1 MTYGPGGSSGR
12 PIDRTVAGKLGA
24 LVHPVRTDGELRIEP
39 LSDLCDAASEWDR
52 LAEASGTPFA
62 TREWATA
69 WWDAFGAGRRL
80 MSFSCRRPDG
90 RLAALLPLREASVE
104 LRFVGH
110 RDADVLG
117 PICAPPDRPAVAA
130 AVRRVLR
137 DVRSHYEVFVG
148 DDLPVR
154 ARWGT
159 QIGAERRARTSS
171 PVLRAEGWQAFL
183 ARRSANF
190 RQQVRRRERRLER
203 ELGLRFRVC
212 EDPSRL
218 DTDLDTLF
226 RLHAARW
233 GEQRAFAGRTAAFHR
248 AFAAAALRRGWLR
261 LWIAELSGMPAA
273 AWYGFRYAGV
283 EWYYQAGRDPR
294 FDRLAVGFV
303 LLAHTIRA
311 AFDDGIR
318 EYRLLRGDEPYKA
331 RFANGDDPVETVAL
345 ASGDA

>member
-1 MTYGPGGSSGR
+1 M
-12 PIDRTVAGKLGA
+12 
-24 LVHPVRTDGELRIEP
+24 RTDGGLRIEP
-39 LSDLCDAASEWDR
+39 LFDLGDAAGEWDR
-52 LAEASGTPFA
+52 LAQASGSPFA

-80 MSFSCRRPDG
+80 MSFTCRRPDG
-90 RLAALLPLREASVE
+90 RLAAILPLCAASGE

-130 AVRRVLR
+130 ALRRVLR
-137 DVRSHYEVFVG
+137 ESRTHYDVFVG

-154 ARWGT
+154 AGWGT
-159 QIGAERRARTSS
+159 RIGAERRARTSS
-171 PVLRAEGWQAFL
+171 PVLHADGWSAFL
-183 ARRSANF
+183 AARSANF
-190 RQQVRRRERRLER
+190 RQQVRRRERRLDG
-203 ELGLRFRVC
+203 ELGLRFRLC
-212 EDPSRL
+212 DDPSRL
-218 DTDLDTLF
+218 DADLDTLF
-226 RLHAARW
+226 ALHAARW

-248 AFAAAALRRGWLR
+248 TFAAAALRRGWLR
-261 LWIAELSGMPAA
+261 LWIAELGGTPAA
-273 AWYGFRYAGV
+273 AWYGFRYGGV

-311 AFDDGIR
+311 ALDDGIR

-331 RFANGDDPVETVAL
+331 RFANDDDPVETVAL
-345 ASGDA
+345 ASDDA